1 MDDSKKQLLN
11 SYRQLVILSQKQIDI
26 AAKDSY
32 DEQLDEIKSLEEG
45 KTKCISSINQIRLN
59 GELYNRIIEEHSE
72 TVARYIEQLSEL
84 NETLIQRIN
93 LLYAEAS
100 KSMKQ
105 VTTQR
110 RTLQSY
116 GGVNF
121 SDVISYYFD
130 EKK

>member
-1 MDDSKKQLLN
+1 MDDSKDLLLS
-11 SYRQLVILSQKQIDI
+11 SYSQLVILLQKQIDI

-45 KTKCISSINQIRLN
+45 KSKCISSINQIRLN
-59 GELYNRIIEEHSE
+59 VELYNGIIEEHSE
-72 TVARYIEQLSEL
+72 TVFRYIEQLSEL

-100 KSMKQ
+100 KSMKR